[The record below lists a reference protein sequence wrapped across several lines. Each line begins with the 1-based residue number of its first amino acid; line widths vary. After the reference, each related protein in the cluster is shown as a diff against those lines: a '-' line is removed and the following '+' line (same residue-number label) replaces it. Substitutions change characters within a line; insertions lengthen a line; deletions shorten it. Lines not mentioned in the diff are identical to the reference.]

1 MMRRTAVEWR
11 VLRNSAWLLGDKA
24 VRLTLT
30 VVVTAAMARFLGA
43 ARFGLFNVAQALVLV
58 FTLVTTLGLES
69 TVVRDIVRHPADR
82 RRILASALLLRVT
95 AATLAMILCP
105 IIILMLRPGDRPAL
119 ELTTVLALSLLPLSF
134 EIVGYGYQADV
145 NAAPVVL
152 IRNGVFAASAI
163 LRIVVIVAGLGML
176 TLAATFV
183 LENALSAVLLVLRSR
198 RDKLHFALEDVSTAQ
213 CRRLLAQSWPLMVSN
228 ASIAVYMRIDQ
239 LMLGQMRG
247 DRAAGIFSAAVRLTE
262 AWYPVPVSLMASAA
276 PVLTSLYLRS
286 RPEYDRALLR
296 VGRLLTGLSMAVA
309 AFLAIGSPMVIRWV
323 YGSSFSLAAPV
334 LAVHAWS
341 GVFVCLGIVG
351 TNWLMNTENTRFVM
365 YQTLWGALANVA
377 LNVILIPRFG
387 PIGAAVATVAS
398 YALSA
403 LLSNG
408 FASATRP
415 AFRIQLRSMLL
426 FAR

>member
-1 MMRRTAVEWR
+1 MRRTAVEWR
-11 VLRNSAWLLGDKA
+11 ILWNSAWLLGDKA
-24 VRLTLT
+24 VRLALT
-30 VVVTAAMARFLGA
+30 VVVTAVMARFLGA

-82 RRILASALLLRVT
+82 QRILASALLLRV
-95 AATLAMILCP
+95 AAAFLAMILCP
-105 IIILMLRPGDRPAL
+105 VIMLMLRPGDRTAL

-134 EIVGYGYQADV
+134 EIVGYGYQADI

-152 IRNGVFAASAI
+152 IRNGVFAACAI
-163 LRIVVIVAGLGML
+163 LRIAVIAAGLGML

-183 LENALSAVLLVLRSR
+183 LENALSALLLLVRSR
-198 RDKLHFALEDVSTAQ
+198 RDKLHFTLGHVSPEQ

-228 ASIAVYMRIDQ
+228 AAIAVYLRIDQ
-239 LMLGQMRG
+239 LMLAQMRG

-286 RPEYDRALLR
+286 RPDYDGALLR

-309 AFLAIGSPMVIRWV
+309 AFLAVGSPMIVRWV
-323 YGSSFSLAAPV
+323 YGPAFSATAPV
-334 LAVHAWS
+334 LTIHAWA
-341 GVFVCLGIVG
+341 GIFVSLGIVG

-365 YQTLWGALANVA
+365 YQTLAGALANVV
-377 LNVILIPRFG
+377 LNVLLIPGSG
-387 PIGAAVATVAS
+387 PIGAAIATVAS

-403 LLSNG
+403 LLLNA
-408 FASATRP
+408 FAKETRP
-415 AFRIQLRSMLL
+415 VFRIQLRSMLL